1 MEFKK
6 QLFIFSK
13 VKLND
18 IKTIFSTSNVQ
29 EIEASMQ
36 KYYDLNNN
44 DLNDV
49 IGIHVHFSEFGLM
62 KFEKFP
68 YIYVFSEHNTNVLNK
83 IKKLNLN
90 LMVIEIKSL
99 KHSKNL
105 YYFRRELN
113 NGYDLLNSISLA
125 WSESGFSHDFKSVKV
140 NNYLHCCCQSLD
152 DAKDYLRKIANE
164 FYKVYKNEYQP
175 YSNLAMEP
183 NYE

>member
-18 IKTIFSTSNVQ
+18 IKTIFSNSNVH
-29 EIEASMQ
+29 ELEASIK
-36 KYYDLNNN
+36 KYHDLNN

-49 IGIHVHFSEFGLM
+49 IDIHEHFYEFGLM

-68 YIYVFSEHNTNVLNK
+68 YIYVFSEHSTSVLNK
-83 IKKLNLN
+83 IKKLGLN

-99 KHSKNL
+99 QHSKNL
-105 YYFRRELN
+105 YFFLHELRS
-113 NGYDLLNSISLA
+113 GYDLLSSISLA
-125 WSESGFSHDFKSVKV
+125 WSESGFSHNFKSVKV
-140 NNYLHCCCQSLD
+140 NNYLDCCSQSLD